1 MLMYHIKSEDDESI
15 GTAFT
20 IEKAI
25 EIREEKSKSLG
36 KYLHIYE
43 ITTWNGWEEKELLT
57 L

>member
-43 ITTWNGWEEKELLT
+43 ITTWFGWNERKLV
-57 L
+57 